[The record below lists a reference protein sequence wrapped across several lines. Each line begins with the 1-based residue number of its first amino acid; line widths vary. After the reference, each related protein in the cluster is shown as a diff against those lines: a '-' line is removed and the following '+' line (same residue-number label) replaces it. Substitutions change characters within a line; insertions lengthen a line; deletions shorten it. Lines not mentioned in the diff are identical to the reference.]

1 MPPSLHDWLPENHLA
16 RFVADLVETLDLS
29 AFYRSYEA
37 KDGRGQAAYSPVLM
51 VRLLVYGYCTGVVSS
66 RQIEERTHEDVA
78 FRYLS
83 ADTHPDHSTFNEF
96 RKRHL
101 EALAGLFLQ
110 ALGLCRKA
118 GLVKLGHVAVDGTK
132 LQANASKHK
141 AMSYG
146 RMRGAEETLK
156 AEVEELLKRAEAVD
170 AVEDEKQRQG
180 LTDQLPKE
188 LARRESRLKKIRQ
201 ARAELDAPP
210 IRVHRSKARQ
220 VRAELEGSPA
230 EGGAGEGGRGS
241 ADGPAAEARGANG
254 EEDGWRPTAG
264 SRSEAGGAG
273 CEGAAQLHRS
283 GQPDHARRRAQRQF
297 RAGLQCPD
305 RCGR

>member
-29 AFYRSYEA
+29 TFYRSYEA

-51 VRLLVYGYCTGVVSS
+51 VRLLVYGYCAGVVSS
-66 RQIEERTHEDVA
+66 RQIEKRRHEDVA

-180 LTDQLPKE
+180 RLL
-188 LARRESRLKKIRQ
+188 SRKLCLR
-201 ARAELDAPP
+201 
-210 IRVHRSKARQ
+210 
-220 VRAELEGSPA
+220 
-230 EGGAGEGGRGS
+230 RGS
-241 ADGPAAEARGANG
+241 
-254 EEDGWRPTAG
+254 
-264 SRSEAGGAG
+264 
-273 CEGAAQLHRS
+273 
-283 GQPDHARRRAQRQF
+283 
-297 RAGLQCPD
+297 
-305 RCGR
+305 

>member
-1 MPPSLHDWLPENHLA
+1 M
-16 RFVADLVETLDLS
+16 
-29 AFYRSYEA
+29 
-37 KDGRGQAAYSPVLM
+37 
-51 VRLLVYGYCTGVVSS
+51 
-66 RQIEERTHEDVA
+66 
-78 FRYLS
+78 
-83 ADTHPDHSTFNEF
+83 
-96 RKRHL
+96 
-101 EALAGLFLQ
+101 
-110 ALGLCRKA
+110 
-118 GLVKLGHVAVDGTK
+118 KLGHVAVDGTK

-156 AEVEELLKRAEAVD
+156 AEVEELLKRAGAVD

-180 LTDQLPKE
+180 LTDPLPKE

-201 ARAELDAPP
+201 ARAEL
-210 IRVHRSKARQ
+210 
-220 VRAELEGSPA
+220 EGGSPA
-230 EGGAGEGGRGS
+230 EGGEGEGGRGS